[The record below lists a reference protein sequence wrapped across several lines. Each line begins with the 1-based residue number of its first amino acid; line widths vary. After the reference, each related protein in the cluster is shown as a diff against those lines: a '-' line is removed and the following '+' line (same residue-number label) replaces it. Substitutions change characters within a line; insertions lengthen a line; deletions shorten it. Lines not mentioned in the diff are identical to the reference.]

1 MLLKKF
7 TKYLFPLLLVCLTGC
22 AAVGVVATSNPATK
36 LNDAADLLFR
46 QDRPL
51 PAERLIFEAIQ
62 IYQADGDNQGL
73 GWAYRSYAELLSSN
87 AIVSGKESKLY
98 REGNFRDKSI
108 TFNNRL
114 EKANEYYLM
123 AIEHFKKAE
132 APLIKEDKYDALTNI
147 YFNIATSYIN
157 LKNKNKG
164 CVYFDKA
171 LGAYSEN
178 IKRHP
183 TATPYSPIG
192 TVPQRIAS
200 LKENAGCP
208 S

>member
-1 MLLKKF
+1 MPLKKL
-7 TKYLFPLLLVCLTGC
+7 TKLLLPLLLAGLTGC

-36 LNDAADLLFR
+36 LNDAADLTFR

-62 IYQADGDNQGL
+62 IYQADGNNQGL

-123 AIEHFKKAE
+123 AIEYFKKAE
-132 APLIKEDKYDALTNI
+132 APLIKEDKYDALTNL

-157 LKNKNKG
+157 LKDKDKG
-164 CVYFDKA
+164 CAYYDKA
-171 LGAYSEN
+171 LDAYSEN
-178 IKRHP
+178 IKLNP
-183 TATPYSPIG
+183 TAIPYSPAG
-192 TVPQRIAS
+192 TVSQRISS